1 MMKKGEKRKQ
11 ELLKIAYDMF
21 LSRGYE
27 DTSVDEI
34 IEVAQIAKGTY
45 YYYFS
50 SKEQMLEEV
59 IGMMIESETE
69 AAKQI
74 LGSGIPV
81 QQKIVGIITSIKPVE
96 TEQPIRDAL
105 LRPENVLM
113 HDKIRKKLIE
123 VMVPLLSETV
133 EEGADEGLFS
143 CDNIPERVRMLLII
157 SNDLFNEHAFSA
169 RDISVF
175 IDITEKLLGAE
186 KGTMSFI
193 YDLIDKRDME
203 MSHE

>member
-1 MMKKGEKRKQ
+1 MKKGEKRKQ
-11 ELLKIAYDMF
+11 ELLKIAYEMF

-27 DTSVDEI
+27 DTSVDDM
-34 IEVAQIAKGTY
+34 IEAAQIAKGTY

-50 SKEQMLEEV
+50 SKEQMLGEV

-69 AAKQI
+69 TARQI
-74 LGSGIPV
+74 LESDIPV
-81 QQKIVGIITSIKPVE
+81 PQKIIGIITSIKPAE
-96 TEQPIRDAL
+96 TEQPISDAL
-105 LRPENVLM
+105 FRPENVLM
-113 HDKIRKKLIE
+113 HNRIRKKLIE
-123 VMVPLLSETV
+123 VLVPLLSETV
-133 EEGADEGLFS
+133 EEGTKKGIFS

-157 SNDLFNEHAFSA
+157 SNDLFNEHAFSE

-175 IDITEKLLGAE
+175 IDMTEKLLGAE

-203 MSHE
+203 ASHE